1 MLRAKLDGSDDYGH
15 RSDPDS
21 AAIVETSARAWA
33 ESVDLEDRRRLEADV
48 VAAAR
53 DALTDRA
60 RRALARFAGSEVPS
74 VEDAVH
80 QTIVELPAILAAY
93 AESPRE
99 SGAPGRPG
107 GFWSYLMNA
116 ARNVAFDLAKSSL
129 REREHLARLSRSHPS
144 RLGRAPTT
152 PSQSEMRCE
161 VRDLLGA
168 ELARLDEVDQRIL
181 RRHAERADFAEI
193 GRELG
198 MPRET
203 VRDRYHA
210 CAARLRRVVARALG
224 GDPFAPA

>member
-1 MLRAKLDGSDDYGH
+1 MGGKLGGPDGFGEL
-15 RSDPDS
+15 SDPGS
-21 AAIVETSARAWA
+21 AALVEAAARAWA

-53 DALTDRA
+53 DALTDRV
-60 RRALARFAGSEVPS
+60 RGALARFSGSHAPS
-74 VEDAVH
+74 VDDAVH

-93 AESPRE
+93 GE
-99 SGAPGRPG
+99 GARANGGPARAG
-107 GFWSYLMNA
+107 GFWSYLMSA

-129 REREHLARLSRSHPS
+129 RESEHLARLSRSHPS

-168 ELARLDEVDQRIL
+168 ELARLDDVDQRIL
-181 RRHAERADFAEI
+181 RRHAERADFAQI

-198 MPRET
+198 MARET

-210 CAARLRRVVARALG
+210 CAARLRRVVERALG